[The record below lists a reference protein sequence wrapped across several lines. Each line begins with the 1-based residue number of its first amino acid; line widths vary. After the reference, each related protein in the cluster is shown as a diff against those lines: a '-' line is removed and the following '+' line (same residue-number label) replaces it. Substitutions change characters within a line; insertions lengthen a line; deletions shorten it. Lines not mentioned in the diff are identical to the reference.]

1 MGFTDRV
8 KINVSGGHGG
18 GGAVSFRREAHTPK
32 GGPDGGNGG
41 RGGSVFLVAD
51 PTVEDLSR
59 FRQFVHH
66 AARPGDPGA
75 GARKHG
81 KSGSD
86 MDVAVPVGTRVFRDH
101 AVIALLDAPGDRAEV
116 ARGGDGGVGNVAFR
130 SSTHQTPRESVP
142 GAPGDETWLI
152 LEFRKAIDVALVGLP
167 NSGKSALFQALTG
180 SPAVVAPYP
189 RSTKEPAFGPIED
202 DYGHQFIIADL
213 PGVDEVGQPRR
224 DGRLGQ
230 LERTRLILHCVDASD
245 PETIDERVQLVRTT
259 LQEFAQPEA
268 KEIVVAT
275 HADHAAPP
283 PGTGVAVDLATGDGV
298 DELRAQL
305 MTQLLKG

>member
-1 MGFTDRV
+1 VGFTDRV

-41 RGGSVFLVAD
+41 RGGSVFLVAEA
-51 PTVEDLSR
+51 TVEDLSK

-81 KSGSD
+81 KSGGD
-86 MDVAVPVGTRVFRDH
+86 LDVTVPVGTRVIRDD
-101 AVIALLDAPGDRAEV
+101 AVIAELDTPGERAEV
-116 ARGGDGGVGNVAFR
+116 ARGGDGGVGNVAFK
-130 SSTHQTPRESVP
+130 SSTHQAPRESVP
-142 GAPGDETWLI
+142 GAPGDETWLT
-152 LEFRKAIDVALVGLP
+152 LELRKAIDVAIVGLP

-202 DYGHQFIIADL
+202 DYGHQFLIADL
-213 PGVDEVGQPRR
+213 PGVDESGAPRR

-230 LERTRLILHCVDASD
+230 LERTRIIVHCVDAQEPD
-245 PETIDERVQLVRTT
+245 LIAERVQLVRAT
-259 LQEFAQPEA
+259 LQDFAGPGA

-275 HADHAAPP
+275 HADHTAPP
-283 PGTGVAVDLATGDGV
+283 PGAEFAVELATSDGV
-298 DELRAQL
+298 DALRTHLMKQL
-305 MTQLLKG
+305 VNG